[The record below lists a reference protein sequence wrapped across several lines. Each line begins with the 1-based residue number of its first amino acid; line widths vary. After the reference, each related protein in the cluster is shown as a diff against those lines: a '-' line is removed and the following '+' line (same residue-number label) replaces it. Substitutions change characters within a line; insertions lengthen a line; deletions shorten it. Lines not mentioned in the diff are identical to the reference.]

1 MTVLRSREILP
12 TKPKTEPVKNG
23 VNIEPATPSQTRE
36 AAAAHGPDS
45 GSICRRSARLTSKS
59 SVSCCA
65 DQISEQCSVKR
76 KRKLGVNEGL
86 LSSESGQSGGCLN
99 LRSGKKVVKRKGEE
113 NVSDERVNAR
123 EMKGKSRGKLDF
135 EVEDEKKGKIIENE
149 EGVDMENFKTERIQ
163 SRSANCTR
171 RFSREEKG
179 KAKLVVEDSVLKGS
193 DDVEVDLEDEVKSS
207 ADISGENVVGKSSV
221 RVSESSMEQKRG
233 VRVSESRMEQFRDI
247 ARQNASRFAFFSS
260 EEQEQEQEQVSLENE
275 REIEDWP
282 GPFSTAMKI
291 IRDRDDKLKRKHGT
305 SSLENKK
312 PTAIT
317 WIPKTGQGRSKLR
330 IPSLKELCLK
340 ILVQNAD
347 AMTSLENVPDAL
359 RHKLTVMLCNS
370 RRMNSHFLDLL
381 VTGSP
386 TEILLCE
393 CSWLTEEQFAESFQ
407 DCDTSNL
414 TVLQLDYCGRLPDH
428 IVLSTLVRSS
438 KSLSSLTTLSLCG
451 ASRLSDVGLQG
462 IVSSASALRCINLSQ
477 CCFVTATSI
486 NILANSLGSVMQE
499 LYINDCQNI
508 DAMLILPAL
517 KKLKHLEVLS
527 VARIETVSDDFIRE
541 FLSDHGHNMKE
552 LVLTECVKLTDIS
565 LKAIAET
572 CTGLR
577 ALDIFNLRRLTDF
590 SIGYLA
596 NGSPAIQKLNVG
608 YNAFSDEAIAAFLE
622 TSGESMKEL
631 SLNSVKVAH
640 NTAVSLAKRSR
651 NLLSLDISFCR
662 NLTNE
667 AVGLIVDSCL
677 SLKILKIFGCTQIT
691 NVFLE
696 GHSNPE
702 VQIIGMKMSPVLKF
716 ETSEDARL

>member
-36 AAAAHGPDS
+36 AAATHGPDS

-113 NVSDERVNAR
+113 NVSDEWVNAR

-207 ADISGENVVGKSSV
+207 ADISGENVVGKSGV

-260 EEQEQEQEQVSLENE
+260 EEQEQEQ
-275 REIEDWP
+275 
-282 GPFSTAMKI
+282 
-291 IRDRDDKLKRKHGT
+291 
-305 SSLENKK
+305 
-312 PTAIT
+312 
-317 WIPKTGQGRSKLR
+317 GRSKCLLR
-330 IPSLKELCLK
+330 MKGRLK
-340 ILVQNAD
+340 IGPNAD

-393 CSWLTEEQFAESFQ
+393 CSWLTEEQFTESFQ

-438 KSLSSLTTLSLCG
+438 NSLPSLTTLSLCG

-486 NILANSLGSVMQE
+486 DILANSLGSVMQE
-499 LYINDCQNI
+499 LYINDCQDI

-631 SLNSVKVAH
+631 SLNSVKV
-640 NTAVSLAKRSR
+640 TTLTSLS
-651 NLLSLDISFCR
+651 N
-662 NLTNE
+662 
-667 AVGLIVDSCL
+667 GLC
-677 SLKILKIFGCTQIT
+677 IL
-691 NVFLE
+691 
-696 GHSNPE
+696 
-702 VQIIGMKMSPVLKF
+702 
-716 ETSEDARL
+716 